1 MKKKAWVSLV
11 AVVLVLCCAVGGTL
25 AWLTAKTN
33 DVVNTFTPSN
43 ISIGLEET
51 TGKDYKMIPG
61 WTIDKNPKAWVEDG
75 SEECYLF
82 VKLVWANNTFE
93 TNKSYVSY
101 TPAVGWTALDDE
113 DGVYYREVNKAGM
126 STDDGA
132 TNSFPILLNDKV
144 TVSGDITSAM
154 MTAFE
159 NGTATKPTLTI
170 TAYASQ
176 LYKNNTEKFTPA
188 EAWGNAP
195 KD

>member
-1 MKKKAWVSLV
+1 MKKKVLSIV
-11 AVVLVLCCAVGGTL
+11 AVVLVLCCAIGGTL
-25 AWLTAKTN
+25 AWLTAKSD

-43 ISIGLEET
+43 TDIGLEET
-51 TGKDYKMIPG
+51 TGNEYKMIPG
-61 WTIDKNPKAWVEDG
+61 WTINKNPKAWVEDG

-82 VKLVWANNTFE
+82 VKLVWANNTFD

-101 TPAVGWTALDDE
+101 TPAAGWTALDDE
-113 DGVYYREVNKAGM
+113 DGVYYREVSKAEM
-126 STDDGA
+126 SKDKGA
-132 TNSFPILLNDKV
+132 TNSFPILSNDKV

-176 LYKNNTEKFTPA
+176 LYKNNTDKFTPDQ
-188 EAWGNAP
+188 AWDNVLKG
-195 KD
+195 

>member
-25 AWLTAKTN
+25 AWLTAQSN
-33 DVVNTFTPSN
+33 NVVNTFTPSN

-82 VKLVWANNTFE
+82 VKLVWANNTFD
-93 TNKSYVSY
+93 TDKSYVSY
-101 TPAVGWTALDDE
+101 TPANDWTALE
-113 DGVYYREVNKAGM
+113 GKDGVYYREVSKDAM
-126 STDDGA
+126 SKDNGK
-132 TNSFPILLNDKV
+132 TNSFPILLDNKV

-159 NGTATKPTLTI
+159 KGNAPKPTLTI

-176 LYKNNTEKFTPA
+176 LYKSNGVKFTAA
-188 EAWGNAP
+188 EAWANANA
-195 KD
+195 

>member
-25 AWLTAKTN
+25 AWLTAQSN
-33 DVVNTFTPSN
+33 NVVNTFTPSN

-61 WTIDKNPKAWVEDG
+61 WTIDKNPKAWVKDG

-82 VKLVWANNTFE
+82 VKLVWANNTFD

-101 TPAVGWTALDDE
+101 TPADGWTALDGE

-126 STDDGA
+126 SKDKGA
-132 TNSFPILLNDKV
+132 TNSFPILLNNKV

-154 MTAFE
+154 MTDFE

-188 EAWGNAP
+188 EAWANAP

>member
-1 MKKKAWVSLV
+1 MKKKVLSIV
-11 AVVLVLCCAVGGTL
+11 AVVLVLCCAIGGTL
-25 AWLTAKTN
+25 AWLTAQSN
-33 DVVNTFTPSN
+33 NVVNTFTPSN

-82 VKLVWANNTFE
+82 VKLVWANNTFD

-101 TPAVGWTALDDE
+101 TPAAGWTALEDE
-113 DGVYYREVNKAGM
+113 DGVYYREVSKAGM
-126 STDDGA
+126 SKDKGA
-132 TNSFPILLNDKV
+132 TNSFPILLNNKV

-154 MTAFE
+154 MTDFE

-176 LYKNNTEKFTPA
+176 LYKNNTDKFTPA
-188 EAWGNAP
+188 EAWANAP

>member
-1 MKKKAWVSLV
+1 MKKKVLSIV
-11 AVVLVLCCAVGGTL
+11 AVVLVLCCAIGGTL
-25 AWLTAKTN
+25 AWLTAKSD

-43 ISIGLEET
+43 IDIGLEET
-51 TGKDYKMIPG
+51 TGNEYKMIPG
-61 WTIDKNPKAWVEDG
+61 WTINKNPKAWVEDG

-82 VKLVWANNTFE
+82 VKLVWANNTFD

-101 TPAVGWTALDDE
+101 TPAAGWTALDDE
-113 DGVYYREVNKAGM
+113 DGVYYREVSKAEM
-126 STDDGA
+126 SKDKGA
-132 TNSFPILLNDKV
+132 TNSFPILSNDKV

-176 LYKNNTEKFTPA
+176 LYKNNTDKFTPDQ
-188 EAWGNAP
+188 AWDNAP
-195 KD
+195 KS

>member
-25 AWLTAKTN
+25 AWLTAQSN
-33 DVVNTFTPSN
+33 NVVNTFTPSN

-82 VKLVWANNTFE
+82 VKLVWANNTFD

-101 TPAVGWTALDDE
+101 TPAAGWTALEDE
-113 DGVYYREVNKAGM
+113 GGVYYREVSKAGM
-126 STDDGA
+126 SKDKGA
-132 TNSFPILLNDKV
+132 TNSFPILLNNKV

-154 MTAFE
+154 MTDFE

-176 LYKNNTEKFTPA
+176 LYKNNTDKFTPA
-188 EAWGNAP
+188 EAWANAP

>member
-25 AWLTAKTN
+25 AWLTAQSN
-33 DVVNTFTPSN
+33 NVVNTFTPSN

-82 VKLVWANNTFE
+82 VKLVWANNTFD

-101 TPAVGWTALDDE
+101 TPAAGWTALEDE
-113 DGVYYREVNKAGM
+113 DGVYYREVSKAGM
-126 STDDGA
+126 SKDKGA
-132 TNSFPILLNDKV
+132 TNSFPILLNNKV

-154 MTAFE
+154 MTDFE

-176 LYKNNTEKFTPA
+176 LYKNNTDKFTPA
-188 EAWGNAP
+188 EAWANAP

>member
-82 VKLVWANNTFE
+82 VKLVWANNTFD

-101 TPAVGWTALDDE
+101 TPAAGWTALE
-113 DGVYYREVNKAGM
+113 GEAGVYYREVSKAAM
-126 STDDGA
+126 SKDNGK
-132 TNSFPILLNDKV
+132 TNSFPILLDNKV

-159 NGTATKPTLTI
+159 NSTATKPTLTI

-176 LYKNNTEKFTPA
+176 LYKNNTDKFTPA
-188 EAWGNAP
+188 EAWANAT
-195 KD
+195 KG